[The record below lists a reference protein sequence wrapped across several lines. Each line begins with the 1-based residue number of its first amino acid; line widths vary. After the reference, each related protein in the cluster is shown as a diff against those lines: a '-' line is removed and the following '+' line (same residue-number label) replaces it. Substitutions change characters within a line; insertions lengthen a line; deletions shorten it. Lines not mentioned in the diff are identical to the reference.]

1 LRRKKINTKGCVIS
15 VHDDRKTD
23 ALGEL
28 AGFRQ
33 EFYSCLT
40 ARADALFELC
50 DAVLC
55 TDGPVVSLPEL
66 SLAGVHRRGHGA
78 LYDGLAAG
86 RIDIARLRMALTG
99 LELPRGADRQV
110 RIAIDVTPWPRP
122 DAETS
127 AERLHCHR
135 YCRCDGVRQTIPG
148 WPYSVAAAIGSGRSS
163 WTAPLDVVRV
173 GPDDDV
179 TDVTAAGDPR
189 SDPPIAPGRSTPAR
203 RSAGVDRAGLRI
215 RRGAFD
221 LVAG

>member
-1 LRRKKINTKGCVIS
+1 L
-15 VHDDRKTD
+15 
-23 ALGEL
+23 
-28 AGFRQ
+28 
-33 EFYSCLT
+33 
-40 ARADALFELC
+40 
-50 DAVLC
+50 
-55 TDGPVVSLPEL
+55 
-66 SLAGVHRRGHGA
+66 
-78 LYDGLAAG
+78 AG

-135 YCRCDGVRQTIPG
+135 YCRCDGVRQTIAG

-203 RSAGVDRAGLRI
+203 RSAGADRAGRRI